1 MCHVS
6 SFKLIFITNFIN
18 LFTFSACYGII
29 K

>member
-1 MCHVS
+1 MYHMS
-6 SFKLIFITNFIN
+6 SFKLIFIANFTN